1 MLKHLYEQTHPLV
14 ALCDTE
20 ECSSPSKRQRRNS
33 EHPLSI
39 SPQKSVISPRKS
51 PKKSQRSPIKSHKS
65 PSKREPELA
74 KLNVENSVYVET
86 KGTPDIKE
94 IQCNP
99 DDWVFQTR
107 EKAKVIKYF
116 FNT

>member
-33 EHPLSI
+33 EHPQSI
-39 SPQKSVISPRKS
+39 S
-51 PKKSQRSPIKSHKS
+51 PKKSLRSPIKSQKS
-65 PSKREPELA
+65 HSKREPDLA

>member
-33 EHPLSI
+33 EHPQSI
-39 SPQKSVISPRKS
+39 SPQKSVISPRKL
-51 PKKSQRSPIKSHKS
+51 PIKSHKS
-65 PSKREPELA
+65 PSKREPERA